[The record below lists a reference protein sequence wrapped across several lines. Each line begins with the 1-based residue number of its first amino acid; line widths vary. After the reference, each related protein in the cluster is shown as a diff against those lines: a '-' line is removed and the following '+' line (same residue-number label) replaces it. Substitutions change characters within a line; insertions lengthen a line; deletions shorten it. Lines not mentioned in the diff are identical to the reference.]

1 MCLNATENH
10 ILDNEEWRYDVVP
23 EFFDGKN
30 VQDFVDPD
38 IDAKLQALEKEEE
51 ELLQKEL
58 EQQDEIQ
65 VRINALAGFVAPSG
79 QGGKC

>member
-1 MCLNATENH
+1 MHSSLFWLVTTENH
-10 ILDNEEWRYDVVP
+10 ILANDEWRYDVVP

-38 IDAKLQALEKEEE
+38 IDAKMQSLEKEEE
-51 ELLQKEL
+51 ALLQKEL

-65 VRINALAGFVAPSG
+65 VSIGAIV
-79 QGGKC
+79 